1 VESVPGGFSAIYP
14 VLKAMEESGR
24 IRRGYFVAGF
34 GATQFGSAGSLD
46 LLRSYRDEPDEPET
60 VMLAATDPANP
71 YGALLKWPT
80 PGLMRVPGASVIL
93 VNGLLGAYVGR
104 GEKQLSVFLPED
116 EPMRG
121 TVAREIARMLAS
133 LVTNGLRRALL
144 IAQIND
150 APAAKSDLG
159 SYLAEAGFAATA
171 MGYQM
176 RALR

>member
-1 VESVPGGFSAIYP
+1 
-14 VLKAMEESGR
+14 
-24 IRRGYFVAGF
+24 
-34 GATQFGSAGSLD
+34 
-46 LLRSYRDEPDEPET
+46 
-60 VMLAATDPANP
+60 MLAATDPANP
-71 YGALLKWPT
+71 YGALLKWPV

-93 VNGLLGAYVGR
+93 VNGMLAAYVGR

-121 TVAREIARMLAS
+121 TTAKEIARVLAS

-144 IAQIND
+144 IGEIND
-150 APAAKSDLG
+150 APATKSDLG

-176 RALR
+176 RAVR